1 MLGAYRWEG
10 LALQPHPPDEFAEIC
25 INGGTAR
32 WTAGAPAPDEAPG
45 GTEPADDGLGFHEQ
59 HDVHK
64 VVEAAGQGTDDPA
77 IESAQARAFDLAADD
92 DELLSKEQVLG
103 DQGCAGRD
111 EGQDEVEQEAKKGDH
126 GSDRVP
132 RWCVSGTAGD
142 SAGQGGRARGEVADP
157 APRFPR
163 HRRRTRSRSSS
174 RMEYLRPTAFEYDAT
189 SDKFRPATSADK
201 PPQAN
206 DARCGL
212 ACHTTVK
219 ARDYVFTEY
228 AKR

>member
-45 GTEPADDGLGFHEQ
+45 GTVPADDGLGFREQ

-111 EGQDEVEQEAKKGDH
+111 EGQDEVKQEAKKGDH
-126 GSDRVP
+126 SSDRVP

-174 RMEYLRPTAFEYDAT
+174 RMEYLRPTGGGRST
-189 SDKFRPATSADK
+189 SEPAREHSET
-201 PPQAN
+201 QIL
-206 DARCGL
+206 G
-212 ACHTTVK
+212 
-219 ARDYVFTEY
+219 
-228 AKR
+228 